1 MRSRTIIALLLV
13 AILTSSTA
21 IPNSLAAP
29 TQQPAATVP
38 LLLGTTAPLSAEF
51 GNQTNPS
58 VACNLASY
66 TNDDFEGTSS
76 IEYLDFATNTTHVV
90 PGNGLDR
97 LSNTDGRRIVFTQLD
112 ANGDHLQIYDI
123 ASQSTTV
130 IPGNDNSDPAM
141 GGNLVGFL
149 HGRSSSRGAWE
160 INVYDQSTGN
170 TTQLTNDT
178 LTDSQP
184 AISPDGSV
192 IAWQKCQPN
201 DTGCDIYSATQTSP
215 GTFTTRLLTG
225 AGEDR
230 WPATNGQFVVYISD
244 KNGDNDV
251 YFQRVGGSTQM
262 RLALP
267 GDQRDARISR
277 NLIVFESQVADGSY
291 DIFVYDLKTARLYQ
305 VTNTPGVSETL
316 SDVVAGCNGVNRI
329 VYSIPGGF
337 DFDVYSFTFQLD
349 DSIPDQINDL
359 TALVLSF
366 NLHDGTENSLLSKLQ
381 D

>member
-1 MRSRTIIALLLV
+1 
-13 AILTSSTA
+13 
-21 IPNSLAAP
+21 
-29 TQQPAATVP
+29 
-38 LLLGTTAPLSAEF
+38 
-51 GNQTNPS
+51 
-58 VACNLASY
+58 
-66 TNDDFEGTSS
+66 
-76 IEYLDFATNTTHVV
+76 
-90 PGNGLDR
+90 
-97 LSNTDGRRIVFTQLD
+97 VFTQLD

-149 HGRSSSRGAWE
+149 HGRSSSGGAWE

-192 IAWQKCQPN
+192 IVWQKCQPN

-251 YFQRVGGSTQM
+251 YFQRLGGSTEM

-316 SDVVAGCNGVNRI
+316 SDIVAGCNGVNRI

-381 D
+381 DALTALNASDTATACSSLTAFSNASQAQSGKKLTADQVKQLVNSATQIKAGLGCQ